1 MAVSLA
7 LWLEEVGSPKRK
19 KQPNLPTL
27 RSLEQQSGRGC
38 HFSWITALSLL
49 RLRERRPPTRGSV
62 NPLGLVSPSP
72 SPRPGAESWAQ
83 YLQKVKPK
91 NNATL
96 SAGLNGHQVGVG
108 QKAGNHN
115 FDPPFSQIPYPTP
128 GLKGVLR
135 CYGIPQ
141 RRPFSRRGAR
151 VCNAQTWSRR
161 APPHCSKAARQP
173 GVQALRGQRVRS
185 SWGRGGGSPLHAP
198 HHSPLP
204 GLTPSCQPPLAKAK

>member
-7 LWLEEVGSPKRK
+7 LWLELVGSPKRK
-19 KQPNLPTL
+19 KKPNLPTL

-38 HFSWITALSLL
+38 DFSWITALSLL

-72 SPRPGAESWAQ
+72 SPRPGAESWAR

-96 SAGLNGHQVGVG
+96 SAGLNGAPGWGGAKGWKPQLW
-108 QKAGNHN
+108 
-115 FDPPFSQIPYPTP
+115 PPFSQIPYTTP

-135 CYGIPQ
+135 CYGIPK
-141 RRPFSRRGAR
+141 RRPFSRALL
-151 VCNAQTWSRR
+151 VSAT
-161 APPHCSKAARQP
+161 P
-173 GVQALRGQRVRS
+173 GPGPGALRFIVPKLPACQESKPCEASEFAAHGEGVGALHS
-185 SWGRGGGSPLHAP
+185 TPLTTVPCLA
-198 HHSPLP
+198 SPLP
-204 GLTPSCQPPLAKAK
+204 ANLL